1 MVNKWKKHIRVLAA
15 FMLGIAAV
23 HCIPGESINAV
34 DISDDATYI
43 LDIELAGDDTGYLD
57 DLNNADVTVDF
68 YRVAT
73 LIPDPKYDTYSFNSL
88 INFSVDGEAVDLSKY
103 DVLSK
108 LDAEKWD
115 QLSAQAAEKVLP
127 DGTGF
132 EKASTDSDSIA
143 LKPGLWLVVPHDTA
157 EINAEDKDLP
167 EGVISLVHTPRYT
180 YVYRPQLI
188 AVPTT
193 DNGSTDGTWQSRS
206 TATLKPERLKR
217 YAKILVTKDLLK
229 YETTTE
235 ATFVFEVK
243 ASYNQDMSDPVYNNV
258 VALTFSAAESQTHL
272 FDDIPADTYVQVTET
287 YNGSS
292 YTKTYAEEDI
302 RHIDAYVTGAKIQKF
317 KFENSYDKPP
327 RSGSGIN
334 NHFDQRKDDPA
345 KWSWNKE
352 YKTGDYEE
360 TTGGTEQ

>member
-1 MVNKWKKHIRVLAA
+1 M
-15 FMLGIAAV
+15 
-23 HCIPGESINAV
+23 PE
-34 DISDDATYI
+34 
-43 LDIELAGDDTGYLD
+43 
-57 DLNNADVTVDF
+57 
-68 YRVAT
+68 
-73 LIPDPKYDTYSFNSL
+73 
-88 INFSVDGEAVDLSKY
+88 
-103 DVLSK
+103 
-108 LDAEKWD
+108 
-115 QLSAQAAEKVLP
+115 
-127 DGTGF
+127 GTGF
-132 EKASTDSDSIA
+132 DKASTTSDSIA
-143 LKPGLWLVVPHDTA
+143 LKPGLWLVVPHDTT
-157 EINAEDKDLP
+157 EIKAEDKDLP

-193 DNGSTDGTWQSRS
+193 DNGSTDGTWQNES

-217 YAKILVTKDLLK
+217 YAKIIVTKDLLK

-258 VALTFSAAESQTHL
+258 VALTFSAAESQSHL
-272 FDDIPADTYVQVTET
+272 FDDIPADTFVQVTET
-287 YNGSS
+287 YDGSS
-292 YTKTYAEEDI
+292 YTKEYSADDT
-302 RHIDAYVTGAKIQKF
+302 RHIEAYKIGDKIEEF
-317 KFENSYDKPP
+317 KFGNSYDKPP

-345 KWSWNKE
+345 KWSWDKE